1 MAPVKKA
8 KRKYEI
14 DMCSGPIFK
23 KVVLFAFPL
32 MISGIL
38 QLLYNAADIIVVG
51 QFAGSDAMAAVGS
64 TSSLINLLTNVFIGL
79 SMGVSVLISKFYG
92 AGQQKDIFETVHTA
106 IGLSLICGV
115 LIGALGFIFAGDML
129 ELMDSPDNVLD
140 KATLYMQ
147 IYFLGMPAFML
158 YNFGSAALR
167 AVGDTRR
174 PLYYLTIAGIVN
186 ILLNLL
192 FVIVFNMSVM
202 GVAIATVVS
211 QIISAFLIIWCLI
224 KTDGVC
230 RLSLKEIKIYP
241 RKLGSILRIGLPA
254 GIQGSLFS
262 ISNVLIQSSVNSFN
276 SIAMAGNT
284 AAASLEGFVYTSM
297 NAMSQASLSFTSQNF
312 GAGQMKRIKRIA
324 GICLLSVTVLGLS
337 LGMLITLLGHPLSRI
352 YSPDPAVIEVSISR
366 LSIICTTYF
375 LCGIMEVFVGLLRG
389 MGQSLLPTSVSLLGA
404 CVFRIIWIY
413 TVFAAHHTLTVLYI
427 SYPVSWLL
435 TSLIHFICFLFV
447 YNYNKRKLNRIKE
460 EAAPALDAP
469 A

>member
-1 MAPVKKA
+1 
-8 KRKYEI
+8 
-14 DMCSGPIFK
+14 MCSGPIFK

-211 QIISAFLIIWCLI
+211 QIISAFLIIWRLI

-284 AAASLEGFVYTSM
+284 AAARCPPSPP
-297 NAMSQASLSFTSQNF
+297 
-312 GAGQMKRIKRIA
+312 GA
-324 GICLLSVTVLGLS
+324 
-337 LGMLITLLGHPLSRI
+337 
-352 YSPDPAVIEVSISR
+352 
-366 LSIICTTYF
+366 
-375 LCGIMEVFVGLLRG
+375 
-389 MGQSLLPTSVSLLGA
+389 
-404 CVFRIIWIY
+404 
-413 TVFAAHHTLTVLYI
+413 
-427 SYPVSWLL
+427 
-435 TSLIHFICFLFV
+435 
-447 YNYNKRKLNRIKE
+447 
-460 EAAPALDAP
+460 AAPDWS
-469 A
+469 